1 LSRVDEFYIH
11 QPDTEHDLSSTLA
24 AAHSLVQRGLV
35 LRIGMSNYHE
45 SEVERAMQLC
55 MDNGW
60 TCPSV
65 YQGLYNP
72 LNRRV
77 EEGLL
82 PILRKHNIEFVA
94 YNALAAGLLTGK
106 HSRSHES
113 GEVLAGRFR
122 NNPNYL
128 PRFYTDSN
136 FAALDTIEQSLP
148 PGMTLIEA
156 SYQWLMRHSQLTASD
171 GVLLG
176 ASSLEQLDCN
186 LSACARIAEAD
197 PLPQATLDAF
207 EQAWQICKEAGAF
220 PYWRSFSKD
229 HPNRENMDPG
239 ASYNA
244 AKKK

>member
-1 LSRVDEFYIH
+1 
-11 QPDTEHDLSSTLA
+11 
-24 AAHSLVQRGLV
+24 
-35 LRIGMSNYHE
+35 MSNYHE